1 MKEFKKPNV
10 KAPRFRP
17 AVYSILNQEFFD
29 KFKQAYPEHKT
40 LDNTVIKNI
49 IKTFNISVYQNV
61 IDNRDGIQLPEQ
73 VGWLFIGSC
82 QQSKKK
88 NVDFAKSLK
97 YGITVTNNNFDT
109 DGKLAKI
116 FFTSFA
122 PKHKMKNRE
131 FWSFVACREFKR
143 AVAKTYAENWNMY
156 VAIDSTKKLN
166 TTYAKGYYKNRAEF
180 KTKQALTTYN
190 EFDL

>member
-17 AVYSILNQEFFD
+17 AVHSILNQEFFEN
-29 KFKQAYPEHKT
+29 FKLKHPEYKT
-40 LDNTVIKNI
+40 LDNAVIKNV

-61 IDNRDGIQLPEQ
+61 IDNRDGIQLPDQ

-97 YGITVTNNNFDT
+97 YGVIVTNNNFDT

-116 FFTSFA
+116 FFTNFA

-131 FWSFVACREFKR
+131 FWSFIACREFKR